1 MPRSLQGRFD
11 LEVSDT
17 GIEIRDWVWND
28 GADTQFSATGHLPVA
43 YDNGWQT
50 LPGPVQLQVALDIE
64 DEGILQGVMPGL
76 PVKGGT
82 VQARLDLAGTLASPA
97 GTLQWA
103 IHDLLLAATADGAPQ
118 GPFEARATLRLNR
131 EGVDLEELRIDSALM
146 SLQGR
151 GRCRIDEPPLYG
163 QIFKGQPPAGNLTVS
178 ADFDIPDLGWLA
190 GMLPGVQKVTGR
202 LNGSLNVNG
211 PLKTPV
217 VVANLVLREG
227 SLRPEGDAPPLKSLQ
242 ADLQAD
248 AARLT
253 VRSCRGE
260 IGGAPFELSGDLRRS
275 VEKGWITDFHLTGTN
290 LLLYRT
296 VDVRV
301 RADTDLRLTGPLDKM
316 ALKGEIGLTNGRLSR
331 NVDFFSILKEKQ
343 PSTGTPPELLFS
355 LPEPP
360 LKDMVFDVDITS
372 RTPFEL
378 RNNVIKGSL
387 RPDLHLGGT
396 GELPRLTGDVYVDPT
411 RLRLPAGVM
420 TIQSGVVRFLPSR
433 ANRPEMDLLGEG
445 KVFDYD
451 ITALIEGPLEEPRIT
466 LSSSPPLPG
475 NELML
480 MLLTGQPPTDENRMA
495 TGGVPMN
502 LAVYIGQDLV
512 SQWFAGDST
521 ESWASILD
529 RFEVTQGR
537 RVTRSGEETLEAQ
550 FRIGEDV
557 FRDGDSIYIT
567 GEKDIFDFYN
577 AGLKFVFRFK

>member
-11 LEVSDT
+11 LEVSGT

-28 GADTQFSATGHLPVA
+28 GADTQFSAIGHLPVA
-43 YDNGWQT
+43 YANGWQT
-50 LPGPVQLQVALDIE
+50 LPGPAQLQVALDIE

-103 IHDLLLAATADGAPQ
+103 IHDLLLETTVGGAPQ
-118 GPFEARATLRLNR
+118 GPFEARVTLRVNR

-151 GRCRIDEPPLYG
+151 GRWRAEDSRVPWAA
-163 QIFKGQPPAGNLTVS
+163 FKGQAPAGTMAAS

-190 GMLPGVQKVTGR
+190 GMLPGVQKITGR
-202 LNGSLNVNG
+202 LNGALKVDG
-211 PLKTPV
+211 PLKHPV
-217 VVANLVLREG
+217 VMADIALREG
-227 SLRPEGDAPPLKSLQ
+227 SLRPEGDAPPLKSLH
-242 ADLQAD
+242 ADLHAD

-301 RADTDLRLTGPLDKM
+301 RADTDLRLTGPLEKM

-331 NVDFFSILKEKQ
+331 NVDFFSILKVKQ
-343 PSTGTPPELLFS
+343 PSTGTSSELLFS

-360 LKDMVFDVDITS
+360 LKDMGFDVDITS

-396 GELPRLTGDVYVDPT
+396 GELPILTGNVYVDST

-420 TIQSGVVRFLPSR
+420 TIQSGVVRFLSSR
-433 ANRPEMDLLGEG
+433 ANRPEMELIGDG

-451 ITALIEGPLEEPRIT
+451 ITALIEGPVEEPRVT

-480 MLLTGQPPTDENRMA
+480 MLITGQPPTNENRS
-495 TGGVPMN
+495 TTSGVPMN
-502 LAVYIGQDLV
+502 LAVYIGQDLM
-512 SQWFAGDST
+512 SQWFGGDST

-529 RFEVTQGR
+529 RFQVTLGR
-537 RVTRSGEETLEAQ
+537 RVTRSGEETLEAE

-557 FRDGDSIYIT
+557 FKDGDSIYIT
-567 GEKDIFDFYN
+567 GEKDVFDFYN
-577 AGLKFVFRFK
+577 AGLKFVFRFQ